1 MKIYLIFL
9 FLFGCS
15 SFQEYRKIQ
24 TGACQSVYD
33 EKLKIKIFQ
42 NVDELPE
49 FSEGFGKEY
58 LFFAKKMKYPDQDR
72 FQGSIKGS
80 FIIDTYGAILAPRI
94 EGKSEEEYTPLEREF
109 IRVSLLM
116 PKWKPAKCNGKKVAT
131 RVMAPIR
138 F

>member
-1 MKIYLIFL
+1 MRNYILLL

-15 SFQEYRKIQ
+15 SLQEQ
-24 TGACQSVYD
+24 GDSNSGVCLSVYD
-33 EKLKIKIFQ
+33 KKLKMEIFS
-42 NVDELPE
+42 NVDERAE
-49 FSEGFGKEY
+49 FPEGFGKEY
-58 LFFAKKMKYPDQDR
+58 LFFAKKMKYPDQDQ

-80 FIIDTYGAILAPRI
+80 FIVDKEGAIIDPRI
-94 EGKSEEEYTPLEREF
+94 EGKKEEDYTPLDREF

-116 PKWKPAKCNGKKVAT
+116 PKWKPAKCNGKKVTT